1 MKFDFIIIGGGII
14 GLSTAWHLKKRYRD
28 KKLLLLEKESGL
40 AQHQT
45 GHNSGVIH
53 AGVYYE
59 PGSLKAHFCKE
70 GAAASYE
77 FCRQNDIPCRQIG
90 KLLVATNTEER
101 LRLDA
106 LFERC
111 LENELSAEKISPARL
126 RELEP
131 EIIGKGAVLVPESGI
146 VDFSGICR
154 EMAKQIRSMGGEI
167 QLGTQVTGITESPAQ
182 VRIQTDKETLDADHL
197 VVCAGLMADRLAAM
211 QGLAKDFRIIP
222 FRGEYFRLHSQKSDI
237 IRHLIYPIPDPTL
250 PFLGVHLTKMID
262 GTVIIG
268 PNAVQGWKREG
279 YGKFNFNIRDT
290 FETLSFPGFWKLS
303 SQHLGSG
310 LREYRNSMWKRG
322 YLEQVR
328 KYCPVI
334 TLQDLEP
341 YPAGIRAQAVLR
353 DGTMVDDFLFKETAR
368 SLHVC
373 NAPSPA
379 ATSAIPIGKYI
390 CEKLISSGRARAKT
404 RLGHLA

>member
-1 MKFDFIIIGGGII
+1 VKFDFIIIGGGII
-14 GLSTAWHLKKRYRD
+14 GLSTAWRLKKRYRD
-28 KKLLLLEKESGL
+28 KKILLLEKESGL
-40 AQHQT
+40 AQHQS

-70 GAAASYE
+70 GAAASYK
-77 FCRQNDIPCRQIG
+77 FCKQNDIPCRQIG
-90 KLLVATNTEER
+90 KLLVATNEKER
-101 LRLDA
+101 LRLNE

-111 LENELSAEKISPARL
+111 IENELSPEKISPDRL

-131 EIIGKGAVLVPESGI
+131 EIIGEGAILVRETGI
-146 VDFSGICR
+146 VDFAGICR
-154 EMAKQIRSMGGEI
+154 EMAKQFRLMGGEI
-167 QLGTQVTGITESPAQ
+167 QLGTQVTGITESPDQ
-182 VRIQTDKETLDADHL
+182 VRIQTDKATLDADHL

-211 QGLAKDFRIIP
+211 QGLAEDFRIIP
-222 FRGEYFRLHSQKSDI
+222 FRGEYFRLRSQKSDV
-237 IRHLIYPIPDPTL
+237 IRHLIYPIPDPAL

-262 GTVIIG
+262 GTVTVG

-279 YGKFNFNIRDT
+279 YGKFNFNFRDT
-290 FETLSFPGFWKLS
+290 FEFMSFPGFWKLS
-303 SQHLGSG
+303 RRHLGRG
-310 LREYRNSMWKRG
+310 LREYRNSLWKRG

-328 KYCPVI
+328 KYCPGL
-334 TLQDLEP
+334 TLQDLES

-353 DGTMVDDFLFKETAR
+353 DGTMIDDFLFRETAR

-390 CEKLISSGRARAKT
+390 CEKIVEA
-404 RLGHLA
+404 HL

>member
-1 MKFDFIIIGGGII
+1 VEFDFIIVGGGII
-14 GLSTAWHLKKRYRD
+14 GLSTAWHLQKRYRD
-28 KKLLLLEKESGL
+28 KKLLLLEKESDL
-40 AQHQT
+40 ARHQS

-59 PGSLKAHFCKE
+59 PGSLKARFCKQ
-70 GAAASYE
+70 GSAASYE
-77 FCRQNDIPCRQIG
+77 FCRQNNIPCRQTG
-90 KLLVATNTEER
+90 KLLVATSEEER

-111 LENELSAEKISPARL
+111 LENELSPEKISPARL
-126 RELEP
+126 RDLEP
-131 EIIGKGAVLVPESGI
+131 EIIGKGAVLVRETGI
-146 VDFSGICR
+146 VDFAGICR
-154 EMAKQIRSMGGEI
+154 EMAQQFSSMGGKI
-167 QLGTQVTGITESPAQ
+167 QLSTQVTGISESPDR
-182 VRIQTDKETLDADHL
+182 VSIQTDKETLDADRL
-197 VVCAGLMADRLAAM
+197 VVCAGLMADRLAAL

-222 FRGEYFRLHSQKSDI
+222 FRGEYFRLRSQKNDV
-237 IRHLIYPIPDPTL
+237 IRHLIYPIPDPAL

-262 GTVIIG
+262 GTVTVG

-279 YGKFNFNIRDT
+279 YGKFNFNFRDT
-290 FETLSFPGFWKLS
+290 IETLSFPGFWKLS
-303 SQHLGSG
+303 SRHIGRG
-310 LREYRNSMWKRG
+310 LSEFRNSMWKRG

-328 KYCPVI
+328 KYCPGI

-368 SLHVC
+368 TLHVC

-379 ATSAIPIGKYI
+379 ATSAIPIGNYI
-390 CEKLISSGRARAKT
+390 CEKLTG
-404 RLGHLA
+404 

>member
-1 MKFDFIIIGGGII
+1 MAVKFDFIIIGGGII

-28 KKLLLLEKESGL
+28 KKILLLEKESGL

-59 PGSLKAHFCKE
+59 PGSLKARFCKE
-70 GAAASYE
+70 GAAASYK
-77 FCRQNDIPCRQIG
+77 FCKQNDIPCRQIG
-90 KLLVATNTEER
+90 KLLVATNEEER
-101 LRLDA
+101 LRLNS

-111 LENELSAEKISPARL
+111 LENELSPEKISPVRL

-131 EIIGKGAVLVPESGI
+131 EIIGEGAILVRESGI
-146 VDFSGICR
+146 VDFAGICR
-154 EMAKQIRSMGGEI
+154 EMAKQFRSMGGEI
-167 QLGTQVTGITESPAQ
+167 QLGTKVTGIAESPDQ
-182 VRIQTDKETLDADHL
+182 VRIHTVRDTFDTGHL
-197 VVCAGLMADRLAAM
+197 IVCAGLMADRLAAM

-222 FRGEYFRLHSQKSDI
+222 FRGEYFRLRSQKSDV
-237 IRHLIYPIPDPTL
+237 IRHLIYPIPDPAL

-262 GTVIIG
+262 GTVTVG

-279 YGKFNFNIRDT
+279 YGKFNFNFRDT
-290 FETLSFPGFWKLS
+290 FESLSFPGFWKLS
-303 SQHLGSG
+303 IRHLGRG

-328 KYCPVI
+328 KYCPGI

-390 CEKLISSGRARAKT
+390 CEKL
-404 RLGHLA
+404 

>member
-1 MKFDFIIIGGGII
+1 VKFDFIIIGGGII
-14 GLSTAWHLKKRYRD
+14 GLSTAWHLKKRYQG
-28 KKLLLLEKESGL
+28 KKVLLLEKESGL

-77 FCRQNDIPCRQIG
+77 FCKQNDIPCRQIG
-90 KLLVATNTEER
+90 KLLVATNNEEK
-101 LRLDA
+101 LRLNT

-111 LENELSAEKISPARL
+111 LENELSPEKISPVRL

-131 EIIGKGAVLVPESGI
+131 EISGKGAVLVRNSGI
-146 VDFSGICR
+146 VDFTGICR
-154 EMAKQIRSMGGEI
+154 EMAKQIRLMGGEI
-167 QLGTQVTGITESPAQ
+167 RLGTRVTGIVESPDR
-182 VRIQTDKETLDADHL
+182 VRIQTDKETLDTNHL
-197 VVCAGLMADRLAAM
+197 VVCAGLLADRLAAM

-222 FRGEYFRLHSQKSDI
+222 FRGEYFRLCPQKSDLI
-237 IRHLIYPIPDPTL
+237 SHLIYPVPDPDV

-262 GTVIIG
+262 GTVTVG

-279 YGKFNFNIRDT
+279 YGRFNFNFRDT
-290 FETLSFPGFWKLS
+290 FETVSFPGFWKLS
-303 SQHLGSG
+303 SRHLGSV
-310 LREYRNSMWKRG
+310 LREYRNSIWKRG
-322 YLEQVR
+322 YLEQIR
-328 KYCPVI
+328 KYCPGI
-334 TLQDLEP
+334 TLRDLEP

-353 DGTMVDDFLFKETAR
+353 DGTMVDDFLFKKTAR

-390 CEKLISSGRARAKT
+390 CGLIQDRPG
-404 RLGHLA
+404 

>member
-1 MKFDFIIIGGGII
+1 MAVKFDFIIIGGGII

-28 KKLLLLEKESGL
+28 KKILLLEKESGL

-59 PGSLKAHFCKE
+59 PGSLKARFCKE
-70 GAAASYE
+70 GAAASYK
-77 FCRQNDIPCRQIG
+77 FCKQNDIPCRRIG
-90 KLLVATNTEER
+90 KLLVATNEEER
-101 LRLDA
+101 LRLNS

-111 LENELSAEKISPARL
+111 LENELSPEKISPVRL

-131 EIIGKGAVLVPESGI
+131 EIIGEGAILVRESGI
-146 VDFSGICR
+146 VDFAGICR
-154 EMAKQIRSMGGEI
+154 EMAKQFRSMGGEI
-167 QLGTQVTGITESPAQ
+167 QLGTKVTGIAESPDQ
-182 VRIQTDKETLDADHL
+182 VRIHTDRETFDSGHL
-197 VVCAGLMADRLAAM
+197 IVCAGLMADRLAAM

-222 FRGEYFRLHSQKSDI
+222 FRGEYFRLRSQKSDV
-237 IRHLIYPIPDPTL
+237 IRHLIYPIPDPAL

-262 GTVIIG
+262 GTVTVG

-279 YGKFNFNIRDT
+279 YGKLNFNFRDT
-290 FETLSFPGFWKLS
+290 FESLSFPGFWKLS
-303 SQHLGSG
+303 IRHLGRG
-310 LREYRNSMWKRG
+310 LRESRNSMWKRG
-322 YLEQVR
+322 YLAQVR
-328 KYCPVI
+328 KYCPGI

-341 YPAGIRAQAVLR
+341 YPAALRAQAVLR

-379 ATSAIPIGKYI
+379 ATSAIPIGKYS
-390 CEKLISSGRARAKT
+390 CEKL
-404 RLGHLA
+404 